1 MGMTMSELEDRCE
14 FTQRVN
20 SKEAVKAQG
29 NNTEKGME
37 DETMHAWQ
45 EMETG
50 RNYSRDRKWQS
61 MMDENMVTGIRH
73 GIEPNTKQLNF
84 ISNMQT
90 MNIFQSGNWHDYIFF
105 LWVGNSGYKME
116 N

>member
-37 DETMHAWQ
+37 DETMHAW
-45 EMETG
+45 
-50 RNYSRDRKWQS
+50 
-61 MMDENMVTGIRH
+61 
-73 GIEPNTKQLNF
+73 
-84 ISNMQT
+84 
-90 MNIFQSGNWHDYIFF
+90 
-105 LWVGNSGYKME
+105 
-116 N
+116 